1 MAKKLSMAGFL
12 KKAQGKGLEHYL
24 KCLES
29 SGTIPIQ
36 KTANELGEAL
46 EIGDASRV
54 VLFFRNEHNEPGMY
68 TDHVYHL
75 VQLGSTK
82 ESAKR
87 LGTLYL
93 ILKPEYPIW
102 LPRATFN
109 HKAILN
115 VVYDDIAGNLKKE
128 DMYEDW
134 SIKYL
139 LDKLQKW
146 ESWIK

>member
-1 MAKKLSMAGFL
+1 MGKKLSMAGFL
-12 KKAQGKGLEHYL
+12 KKTHNKGLEHYL
-24 KCLES
+24 KCMES
-29 SGTIPIQ
+29 SSPLIQ
-36 KTANELGEAL
+36 KTDYERGDVL
-46 EIGDASRV
+46 EIGDANRI
-54 VLFFRNEHNEPGMY
+54 VLFFRDEYHEPGKY

-75 VQLGSTK
+75 MQLGPTK

-102 LPRATFN
+102 LPRATYN
-109 HKAILN
+109 HKAILD
-115 VVYDDIAGNLKKE
+115 VVRDDIIRNLQKEKLYDDQTI
-128 DMYEDW
+128 
-134 SIKYL
+134 IYL